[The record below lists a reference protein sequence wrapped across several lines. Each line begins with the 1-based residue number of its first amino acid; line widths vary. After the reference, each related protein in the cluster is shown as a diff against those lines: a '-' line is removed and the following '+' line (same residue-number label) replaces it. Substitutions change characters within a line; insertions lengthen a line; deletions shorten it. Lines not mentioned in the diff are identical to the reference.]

1 MNTLRTTLGI
11 ILILVITFAGIN
23 ICQNIGKRI
32 KIDVTD
38 KKLYSLSDGS
48 KDILKKLGQPVTAKL
63 YFAKIASLKAP
74 DQIRFFSNYYEYVRA
89 LLEEYANQSN
99 GMLQLEVIDPRP
111 YSKDEEDA
119 VRYGLKRFNITEE
132 EGFFFGLVVQTEFGA
147 EKSIPFFSP
156 ERQRFVEYD
165 ISYLIDTAITRQK
178 KVIGV
183 MSSLDVMGDD
193 VSDYMRQMM
202 RYQGQQIKEPWTLV
216 THLRQQYEVKT
227 VATDVNDIND
237 VDLLMVIH
245 PKSLPEKTRF
255 AIDQY
260 VLKGGRTIVCV
271 DPHAYVADRPAQQNM
286 MQMQAP
292 PPQNSNLPAL
302 LRAWGLEMP
311 DNTFAGDEA
320 LAIQTNAGGGRAESM
335 IAFLGLD
342 KDCFNE
348 DSAITSELNLM
359 RMPFVGKLDVLDVN
373 DPNLTHTAL
382 LQTTEK
388 GNTWNVSSPYELAML
403 SPERIRMKFMPG
415 TKPVNMAYMVSGRFA
430 SAFPGGIT
438 LETSTPDPNDP
449 NETLTSTEQVTGL
462 ARAAEDCAVIVISD
476 VDFITDQMAYQKTF
490 FGPMSPVGDNSA
502 LVLNAI
508 EGLFGSNELISIRSR
523 GNYTYPFELVD
534 TIEEEA
540 KAETKDEV
548 ELLNAVIT
556 QYNQDLQKLVSSAQ
570 DGQETVIGSD
580 ILTQRRNLET
590 KIVEAKRNLNDVKLK
605 RRERIEALG
614 NRLRQWN
621 MLAAP
626 AVILCLAVVIGVRR
640 SVRNRHYITQINK
653 A

>member
-1 MNTLRTTLGI
+1 MNTLRVTLGI

-23 ICQNIGKRI
+23 ITQNMGKRI
-32 KIDVTD
+32 KVDVTE
-38 KKLYSLSDGS
+38 KKLYSLTDGS
-48 KDILKKLGQPVTAKL
+48 KAILKKLGQPITAKL
-63 YFAKIASLKAP
+63 YFAKTASLKGP

-89 LLEEYANQSN
+89 LLEEYASQSN
-99 GMLQLEVIDPRP
+99 GMVRLEIIDPRP

-119 VRYGLKRFNITEE
+119 VRYGLQRFNITEE

-193 VSDYMRQMM
+193 VTDYMRQMM
-202 RYQGQQIKEPWTLV
+202 RYQGQQVKEPWTV
-216 THLRQQYEVKT
+216 VAHLRQQYEVKT

-237 VDLLMVIH
+237 VDLLFVVH
-245 PKSLPEKTRF
+245 PKSLSEATQF

-260 VLKGGRTIVCV
+260 VLEGGRAIVCV
-271 DPHAYVADRPAQQNM
+271 DPYAYVDRPAQSNPMQ
-286 MQMQAP
+286 QMQAP
-292 PPQNSNLPAL
+292 QVQNSNLPTL
-302 LRAWGLEMP
+302 LKAWGLAMP

-320 LAIQTNAGGGRAESM
+320 LALMTNAGGGRAEAM
-335 IAFLGLD
+335 LAYLNLKPG
-342 KDCFNE
+342 CFNE
-348 DSAITSELNLM
+348 ESAITSELNSV
-359 RMPFVGKLDVLDVN
+359 RMPFVGKLTVLD
-373 DPNLTHTAL
+373 PNSSLTHTPL
-382 LQTTEK
+382 LKTTDK
-388 GNTWNVSSPYELAML
+388 GNTWNVSNAYELAML

-438 LETSTPDPNDP
+438 TTISLPDPNDP
-449 NETLTSTEQVTGL
+449 NETITNTQQVTGL
-462 ARAAEDCAVIVISD
+462 TQATEDGAVIVISD
-476 VDFITDQMAYQKTF
+476 VDFISDTLAYQKTF
-490 FGPMSPVGDNSA
+490 FGSMSPVGDNSA
-502 LVLNAI
+502 LILNSI

-523 GNYTYPFELVD
+523 GNYTHPFELVND
-534 TIEEEA
+534 IEKEA
-540 KAETKDEV
+540 EAETKDEV
-548 ELLNAVIT
+548 ELLRAVIS
-556 QYNQDLQKLVSSAQ
+556 QYNQDLQQLVAKAQ

-590 KIVEAKRNLNDVKLK
+590 KILEKKRNLNDVKLK

-626 AVILCLAVVIGVRR
+626 AVILCLAVIVGVRR
-640 SVRNRHYITQINK
+640 SARKRHYITQTHK